1 MLNFTGRRRLPIII
15 QSETSECGLAC
26 LAMIASFHGHR
37 TDLNTLRRQHLVSL
51 NGTTLHALIE
61 IARHLN
67 LTSRAV
73 RLEPE
78 ELAQLKMPAI
88 LHWDMNYFV
97 VLKCTRREG
106 IVFHDP
112 ALGEKRLAWNEVA
125 NHFTGV
131 ALELSPAMGFE
142 RRDERSRLSLSAFLR
157 QARGARHALLQLL
170 ALSLALEILVIAGP
184 FYLQVTVDEVIA
196 RGDVDLLLVLALGFA
211 LVGTLTVTVTWL
223 RSLIVIVIENTLH
236 FAFGAQLFHHL
247 IRLPLS
253 FFEKRHIGDVLS
265 RFTSIEPVRNVIS
278 EGLIL
283 ALIDGT
289 MAALTLAMMFA
300 YSTQLALIVLAC
312 FGIYCLIRL
321 CLFRML
327 RDLSEAA
334 IQTKAKETS
343 TFVESLRAMQS
354 VKLFNR
360 ESERE
365 NQWLNR
371 FAESVNADAHL
382 QRVNTGFEAVGDIIF
397 VAENILIVYLAARLA
412 LANVFTIGMVFAFI
426 AYKQQFASKA
436 SFLIEKLLDFG
447 IVRLHLERL
456 SDIAL
461 TPLEPGQEVSLP
473 ARPIC
478 GSLEVR
484 NLSFRYSEAEPF
496 ILQDVNFAVDAG
508 QRVTIAGPSGCGK
521 TTLIKIL
528 VGLLPATSGEVLVD
542 GLPLETLGIRSY
554 REQIA
559 AVMQDDQLLS
569 GSIADNICFFA
580 PSLDQEEMREC
591 ARMAG
596 IHDEILS
603 MPMAYNSLIGDMG
616 STLSGGQKQRIL
628 LARALYRRPRIL
640 FLDEATAHLDC
651 EKERQIRQNLK
662 GLNITRISI
671 AHRSELLDGDNLM
684 LQVAS
689 SNRFSRRAHFRK
701 LCLDADA
708 SEERSSWRNE
718 LESASNHTKCGF
730 RRPPGDAERLSLFK
744 RN

>member
-1 MLNFTGRRRLPIII
+1 MI
-15 QSETSECGLAC
+15 TS
-26 LAMIASFHGHR
+26 FYGHR
-37 TDLNTLRRQHLVSL
+37 IDLNTLRRQHLISL
-51 NGTTLHALIE
+51 NGTTLHSLIE

-78 ELAQLKMPAI
+78 ELRQLKMPAI
-88 LHWDMNYFV
+88 LHLDMNHFV
-97 VLKCTRREG
+97 VLKCTRTDG
-106 IVFHDP
+106 IVLHDP
-112 ALGEKRLAWNEVA
+112 ALGEKRLSWKEVS

-131 ALELSPAMGFE
+131 ALELSPATGFE
-142 RRDERSRLSLSAFLR
+142 RKDERSRLSLSTFLR
-157 QARGARHALLQLL
+157 QARGAKHALLQLL

-211 LVGTLTVTVTWL
+211 LVGALTVVVTWL
-223 RSLIVIVIENTLH
+223 RSLIVIIVENTLH

-265 RFTSIEPVRNVIS
+265 RFTSIEPVRNLVS

-289 MAALTLAMMFA
+289 MAGLTLAMMFA
-300 YSTQLALIVLAC
+300 YSTKLALIVLAC
-312 FGIYCLIRL
+312 FILYCLIRL
-321 CLFRML
+321 CLFRVL

-334 IQTKAKETS
+334 IHTKAKETS

-371 FAESVNADAHL
+371 FADSVNADAHL
-382 QRVNTGFEAVGDIIF
+382 ERVNTGFAAVSNIIF
-397 VAENILIVYLAARLA
+397 ATENILIVYLAARLA
-412 LANVFTIGMVFAFI
+412 LENVFTIGMVFAFI
-426 AYKQQFASKA
+426 TYKHQFVSKA
-436 SFLIEKLLDFG
+436 SRLIEKALDFG

-461 TPLEPGQEVSLP
+461 TPLEPGHEVPLQ

-496 ILQDVNFAVDAG
+496 ILQDVNFAVSEG
-508 QRVTIAGPSGCGK
+508 QSATIMGPSGSGK

-528 VGLLPATSGEVLVD
+528 VGLFPPTSGEVFVD
-542 GLPLETLGIRSY
+542 GVPLNILGVRSY

-580 PSLDQEEMREC
+580 PSLDQGKITEC
-591 ARMAG
+591 ARIAG
-596 IHDEILS
+596 IHDEILR

-628 LARALYRRPRIL
+628 LARALYRRPKIL

-651 EKERQIRQNLK
+651 EKEREISQRLK
-662 GLNITRISI
+662 GLKITRINI
-671 AHRSELLDGDNLM
+671 AHRSELVEGADVM
-684 LQVAS
+684 LQVSSRSRAALSPTRSRGGQHFLKDLPDSIFSKSCQTGAS
-689 SNRFSRRAHFRK
+689 VEHPASIQNLKVLRQELEKKLAIIRSARLSNG
-701 LCLDADA
+701 
-708 SEERSSWRNE
+708 RSSTT
-718 LESASNHTKCGF
+718 H
-730 RRPPGDAERLSLFK
+730 
-744 RN
+744 